1 MSTRQLAYVCVLL
14 AAAACSAPTGGEPAK
29 PSGGEPVKPVA
40 ANAPGAEGAK
50 PVLQQAAG
58 PVEAARK
65 LKTTT
70 GGAVTMEVVPQYET
84 VFTGDRELNVLLR
97 LKGTGDAPKKRPP
110 LDLALVI
117 DRSGSMSG
125 DKLRAVKE
133 ASLKLLDRLGP
144 EDRVTLT
151 SYSSDVSTHTT
162 RLSVDDR
169 GKEVLRGHVLGI
181 RSTGMTALGPALI
194 RAVENLG
201 AGGRD
206 DVRTAHVMMLSDG
219 IANVG
224 ETKPEVLGRRS
235 ALAFNQGITVSTLG
249 VGLDYNEDLMT
260 RLADQGGGRY
270 HFIKDAAATAQ
281 VLDDEMNGLVATVAR
296 GVEVR
301 VAGATAGVEVVKA
314 FGYPTTKDDG
324 ATRVRIGTLGAK
336 QTREVML
343 RLRLPESAAGTL
355 DVSQFVVRYTDVAA
369 DGVERTIDSK
379 LAVKVS
385 ADQKVSRGTERAEVT
400 VRVAEVES
408 AAQMEMA
415 ARAADRGDFGAANS
429 SLQMAIQDLEQK
441 SRRLPSPKLKKQ
453 IADLKEA
460 QGEVKQAR
468 SSASARKAYTKK
480 FKAKAYKARKR

>member
-1 MSTRQLAYVCVLL
+1 M
-14 AAAACSAPTGGEPAK
+14 
-29 PSGGEPVKPVA
+29 
-40 ANAPGAEGAK
+40 
-50 PVLQQAAG
+50 
-58 PVEAARK
+58 
-65 LKTTT
+65 
-70 GGAVTMEVVPQYET
+70 
-84 VFTGDRELNVLLR
+84 
-97 LKGTGDAPKKRPP
+97 
-110 LDLALVI
+110 
-117 DRSGSMSG
+117 
-125 DKLRAVKE
+125 
-133 ASLKLLDRLGP
+133 
-144 EDRVTLT
+144 
-151 SYSSDVSTHTT
+151 
-162 RLSVDDR
+162 
-169 GKEVLRGHVLGI
+169 
-181 RSTGMTALGPALI
+181 
-194 RAVENLG
+194 
-201 AGGRD
+201 
-206 DVRTAHVMMLSDG
+206 
-219 IANVG
+219 
-224 ETKPEVLGRRS
+224 
-235 ALAFNQGITVSTLG
+235 
-249 VGLDYNEDLMT
+249 
-260 RLADQGGGRY
+260 
-270 HFIKDAAATAQ
+270 
-281 VLDDEMNGLVATVAR
+281 
-296 GVEVR
+296 
-301 VAGATAGVEVVKA
+301 
-314 FGYPTTKDDG
+314 
-324 ATRVRIGTLGAK
+324 RIGTLGAK